1 MSKLLTV
8 TKWSEKPSTRTI
20 EGMRKNAKLPKVLGK
35 KVQRLRKKTGL
46 SQEAVAFKVGI
57 SRAYMGY
64 IEQGRNAPSLDV
76 LQKVAKV
83 LKVKLSDLV

>member
-1 MSKLLTV
+1 MLTV

-20 EGMRKNAKLPKVLGK
+20 EGMRKNAKLPKLLGK
-35 KVQRLRKKTGL
+35 KVQKARKKTGL

-64 IEQGRNAPSLDV
+64 IEQGRNAPSLEV
-76 LQKVAKV
+76 LQKIAKI

>member
-1 MSKLLTV
+1 MEQKALCQNN
-8 TKWSEKPSTRTI
+8 K
-20 EGMRKNAKLPKVLGK
+20 GMRKNAKLPKVLGK
-35 KVQRLRKKTGL
+35 KVQRFRKKTGL

-64 IEQGRNAPSLDV
+64 IEQGRNAPSLEV

>member
-1 MSKLLTV
+1 MLTV
-8 TKWSEKPSTRTI
+8 IKWSEKTFARTI
-20 EGMRKNAKLPKVLGK
+20 KGMRKNAKLPKVLGK
-35 KVQRLRKKTGL
+35 KVQKARKKTGL

-76 LQKVAKV
+76 LQKIAKV
-83 LKVKLSDLV
+83 LKVKISDLV